1 MKTIFNIF
9 LIASALALP
18 LCACSDF
25 LDKEP
30 LSQGTEAIVFTTP
43 EHFEQAA
50 NALYNMEGWKNYDG
64 GANYGNMDQSTD
76 ISGLTSNGGGSTPE
90 SNYKW
95 DKPYS
100 YIRTAN
106 QLLEKAEEYTGNA
119 DEIAQSVGTAYFFR
133 AWQYFYLLRTF
144 GGVPIADHVLD
155 VNDPVLFGARNSRY
169 EVANFIA
176 SDLRQAIP
184 LLPKETDIP
193 DSDKGKV
200 SKEAAKAF
208 LARVLLYESTWE
220 KYVPSI
226 NYDLD
231 GDGAGSGA
239 GSVKPEN
246 YPSITDM
253 LAEAKQMSKEVIEEA
268 ETGTFELWHECD
280 TLSYYYLFNIDDKGG
295 NIPNFMGA
303 GKSTNKEFI
312 FAKNMIMICHVEAS
326 IFRIQ

>member
-1 MKTIFNIF
+1 M
-9 LIASALALP
+9 
-18 LCACSDF
+18 
-25 LDKEP
+25 
-30 LSQGTEAIVFTTP
+30 
-43 EHFEQAA
+43 
-50 NALYNMEGWKNYDG
+50 
-64 GANYGNMDQSTD
+64 
-76 ISGLTSNGGGSTPE
+76 
-90 SNYKW
+90 
-95 DKPYS
+95 
-100 YIRTAN
+100 
-106 QLLEKAEEYTGNA
+106 
-119 DEIAQSVGTAYFFR
+119 
-133 AWQYFYLLRTF
+133 
-144 GGVPIADHVLD
+144 
-155 VNDPVLFGARNSRY
+155 
-169 EVANFIA
+169 
-176 SDLRQAIP
+176 
-184 LLPKETDIP
+184 
-193 DSDKGKV
+193 
-200 SKEAAKAF
+200 
-208 LARVLLYESTWE
+208 
-220 KYVPSI
+220 PSI